1 MHGCVACG
9 ASSLVPLLQ
18 HVHAIIIAYKSS
30 LNVHRRV
37 CCASLLR
44 WQQPQRQ
51 RTFDRASSKVRARPG
66 PDLVVEHS
74 RSLLAR
80 IAWLIH
86 AILVVVSYN
95 RGSVILCFACASS
108 HAKPSKDSSPQVRQ
122 RTPSHNINNAHADDL
137 PYCVLVHNSCDD
149 FPHLSHSYESND
161 LPK

>member
-1 MHGCVACG
+1 MLEIHMHMHGCVACG

-18 HVHAIIIAYKSS
+18 HVHVIIIAYKSS

-37 CCASLLR
+37 CCASLLT

-80 IAWLIH
+80 ITWLIH

-137 PYCVLVHNSCDD
+137 PYCVL
-149 FPHLSHSYESND
+149 LW
-161 LPK
+161 